1 MIHTNRFDK
10 KSKVS
15 TFLTGEHLT
24 AWLVAQMNVP
34 EPVAKRIYINP
45 RTGTVNNPQ
54 LLSEV
59 FSNPKYNQYNSFLL
73 NGRVYV
79 DMGITSGENTEQMIR
94 KLAETFP
101 TNSHSALSA
110 IPLRHEILFTS
121 ALAIAVVIEL
131 VM

>member
-10 KSKVS
+10 KSKVN
-15 TFLTGEHLT
+15 TFLTGNHLT
-24 AWLVAQMNVP
+24 AWLVAQMKVP
-34 EPVAKRIYINP
+34 ETVAKRA
-45 RTGTVNNPQ
+45 VNNPK

-59 FSNPKYNQYNSFLL
+59 FSDPKYNQYNSFLL

>member
-1 MIHTNRFDK
+1 MIHTDRFDK

-34 EPVAKRIYINP
+34 ETVAKRIYINP

-79 DMGITSGENTEQMIR
+79 DMGITSGEIR
-94 KLAETFP
+94 SK
-101 TNSHSALSA
+101 
-110 IPLRHEILFTS
+110 
-121 ALAIAVVIEL
+121 
-131 VM
+131 